1 MITLL
6 PNKIIFYATK
16 KIFFNFTTKIIFKT
30 VQRFIVKFFL
40 CYYKI
45 TVLKSTA
52 QKNFF
57 AKVKYYVIINEIF

>member
-6 PNKIIFYATK
+6 PNKIIFYRTK
-16 KIFFNFTTKIIFKT
+16 KIIFKT
-30 VQRFIVKFFL
+30 LQKFIVKFFL